1 MKTRMTPTPTWPT
14 ALPPAARPHLRPAHP
29 RPMPPALDQ
38 SSCPQRDSAGAA
50 AGVWSIVQP
59 WGASNTFTWTPPAT
73 AGDYVIEVLVRNT
86 GANEDPYDA
95 YIDVPYTLR

>member
-1 MKTRMTPTPTWPT
+1 VHWTATVTCSGTPQYEFQV
-14 ALPPAARPHLRPAHP
+14 R
-29 RPMPPALDQ
+29 
-38 SSCPQRDSAGAA
+38 SA

-59 WGASNTFTWTPPAT
+59 WGASNTFTWNPPAT